1 MALSAMKLK
10 KLKAVQVGQSIEL
23 RTTDGATYKGVVTEK
38 NEQSIEITGDGFEQI
53 VDYMPDGG
61 EVAGF
66 TLFALTDPLQQKLKA
81 LQTGTVVS
89 IVKTTGEM
97 LTGTVAD
104 NNGESLD
111 IEGAGFDLVVD
122 YKEIR
127 SVEVGST
134 VPVTP
139 VNPVPGGVQPAGKPV
154 TAAVPEPFTPF
165 YWQED
170 LMVPQLSDAEL
181 KNLFDDL
188 PADKKNLA
196 QAGYSSFAYNIKNS
210 NPAKARMAAAQ
221 LRQTIQQTGRTFDP
235 ELNYLCG
242 AMGVRAKL
250 PRSSELMAL
259 CNHTPE
265 AAILYYKEENYEEAV
280 EQAVRALESDPLC
293 SEIDALYTVIDDGCL
308 RPLSRYAVPPSGG
321 TEERPAGRER
331 GSGEP
336 PAGAA
341 GRVCRAEDPSAGS
354 GKAAARSACGAAGT
368 GAACRAAPAGAQ
380 TARPDGRRSDP
391 GGLDPEPRCC
401 GCGAGRQRGRLQLLL

>member
-23 RTTDGATYKGVVTEK
+23 QTTDGATYKGVVTEK
-38 NEQSIEITGDGFEQI
+38 DEQSIEITGDGFEQV

-165 YWQED
+165 YW
-170 LMVPQLSDAEL
+170 
-181 KNLFDDL
+181 
-188 PADKKNLA
+188 
-196 QAGYSSFAYNIKNS
+196 
-210 NPAKARMAAAQ
+210 
-221 LRQTIQQTGRTFDP
+221 
-235 ELNYLCG
+235 
-242 AMGVRAKL
+242 
-250 PRSSELMAL
+250 
-259 CNHTPE
+259 
-265 AAILYYKEENYEEAV
+265 
-280 EQAVRALESDPLC
+280 
-293 SEIDALYTVIDDGCL
+293 
-308 RPLSRYAVPPSGG
+308 
-321 TEERPAGRER
+321 
-331 GSGEP
+331 
-336 PAGAA
+336 
-341 GRVCRAEDPSAGS
+341 
-354 GKAAARSACGAAGT
+354 
-368 GAACRAAPAGAQ
+368 
-380 TARPDGRRSDP
+380 
-391 GGLDPEPRCC
+391 
-401 GCGAGRQRGRLQLLL
+401 